1 MNEIMNDIHRRMSD
15 LVTDHVQLVTLLPRI
30 GIPLGF
36 GERSVADVC
45 ARHGVDPQF
54 LLLICNV
61 YCNPHYEPEP
71 QMLAGIHMDGLVP
84 YLRGSHAYY
93 VDNRLPHIA
102 RHLDHIA
109 TQLPERV
116 AAVFKRFF
124 EEYQQEVIAHF
135 AHEEQVVFPHIEA
148 LTAGRPTGK
157 YSIDSFL
164 RDHSNL
170 EDKLNDLLQIIFKY
184 LPENVTGDDTV
195 SVIYD
200 IILLAHDL
208 NRHSFVEEH
217 VMVPYVR
224 QLEKSN
230 L

>member
-1 MNEIMNDIHRRMSD
+1 MNAAWPTYAR
-15 LVTDHVQLVTLLPRI
+15 VTALTR
-30 GIPLGF
+30 
-36 GERSVADVC
+36 
-45 ARHGVDPQF
+45 
-54 LLLICNV
+54 NV

-124 EEYQQEVIAHF
+124 EEYQQEVMAHF

-148 LTAGRPTGK
+148 LTAGRPT
-157 YSIDSFL
+157 
-164 RDHSNL
+164 
-170 EDKLNDLLQIIFKY
+170 
-184 LPENVTGDDTV
+184 TV
-195 SVIYD
+195 SCETTPT
-200 IILLAHDL
+200 LKT
-208 NRHSFVEEH
+208 NSTTCC
-217 VMVPYVR
+217 
-224 QLEKSN
+224 KSSSN
-230 L
+230 TCPKTLPVTTP